1 MRIEYPN
8 KVFLPCMAYQMNLIV
23 GEIFKASDIY
33 QQTSIKAVKI
43 VSYFHSSAYFMG
55 LLRNEQKLFILKIE
69 AALKTLATKFALE
82 CLEDS
87 SASRSGLQ
95 RQRYISNSTKKF
107 LSSDIIAIIND
118 PSFWIHLY
126 ELQDLI
132 LPLCAALNKLQKDMA
147 RLCEVVLAFGW
158 DLAKGDAPEL
168 SQFAL
173 HLYGICVNSASVER
187 LWSNMGF
194 LHLKR
199 RNRLDTAIEQS
210 EKLYKQNHIA
220 APIQPHKT
228 SDISDE
234 ENENDAHTQPM
245 GMVEKENI
253 DHSGNNK
260 MGPDFIAVDHTI
272 HPADDPLAKWNLYSI
287 FNNSLESSVFVNAMI
302 NLNSN

>member
-1 MRIEYPN
+1 
-8 KVFLPCMAYQMNLIV
+8 MNLIV

-55 LLRNEQKLFILKIE
+55 LLRNEQKLLYE

-199 RNRLDTAIEQS
+199 RNRLDVS
-210 EKLYKQNHIA
+210 YK
-220 APIQPHKT
+220 
-228 SDISDE
+228 ISDE
-234 ENENDAHTQPM
+234 ENENDAHTQPV
-245 GMVEKENI
+245 GETSYSENDDTI
-253 DHSGNNK
+253 NLTEQW